1 MMNEMRWHAKEVN
14 QEETGEDRADEMNQE
29 VSSKD
34 EVMRD
39 GKNDLWF
46 WDERVSGRARVTRW
60 GASATG
66 AL

>member
-1 MMNEMRWHAKEVN
+1 VN

-46 WDERVSGRARVTRW
+46 WDERVSGRARV
-60 GASATG
+60 
-66 AL
+66 